1 MAGLF
6 DWLFASNPDTDNP
19 VITQQQQQVP
29 PELQRLFASAEGAA
43 GQPYQPYPTDV
54 PRIASLT
61 PDQLAAHEQVRSSQG
76 NYQGALGG
84 AQAGLGNILGQ
95 AQAPITSRSI
105 TDDSRL
111 SQYMSPYMQNVID
124 IAKREARRDADIRR
138 AQIGGQFATAGAFG
152 GSRQGILES
161 ELDRNLGQNL
171 SDIQVRG
178 SQDAYTQALNQFNTE
193 EQSRLAGAQVGTGR
207 LNVGLGAGQAMGQLG
222 ELIQRLGLTGSSAL
236 ENIGQTQQQQG
247 QRSLDLL
254 KGDFERQR
262 DYPQSQLTWL
272 SNIFRGLP
280 QNQTTTTTAPSQPQ
294 SVASQIGGLGL
305 AGLGIWNNIGKA
317 HGGLIGKR
325 FAQGGPVRK
334 FADGGLSTLLQ
345 RVMQPV
351 EGMYPKDSKPS
362 FFEQL
367 DNPMMAMAARLLQA
381 PRGQSLAQN
390 IGGGLESALGK
401 VQEQKKFVQARQ
413 QQEMQNALVKAETE
427 KSQAQ
432 TATERDT
439 LAAKIDNLVSSGKLN
454 KANAEVL
461 RLQALHEPDK
471 AKALLDKTYAEM
483 KNATRALD
491 LESTK
496 ITNDKELKEHE
507 NKIRETVARGDAT
520 EDEGR
525 LLAYKAQANLFDKQA
540 DALVDKP
547 DYEANKA
554 VVALYREH
562 LKQAAKLEGDAFKT
576 KIQTARLSIVQEYPD
591 TALGKSLL
599 DTMTRENDA
608 GYKAKVQRIHEK
620 YSKKPDTR
628 SQGLKAIELKNLRR
642 DYNIRR
648 LSLGLEPVEE

>member
-562 LKQAAKLEGDAFKT
+562 LKQAAKFEGDAFKT
-576 KIQTARLSIVQEYPD
+576 KIQTARLSVVQEYPD